1 MKVGLLSTSEFIGKV
16 KVKVKVRQL
25 WISTAK
31 DRGSF
36 LEYQAIIC

>member
-16 KVKVKVRQL
+16 KVKVKVKVRQL

-31 DRGSF
+31 DEVHFSS
-36 LEYQAIIC
+36 IKP

>member
-16 KVKVKVRQL
+16 KVKVKVRQP

-31 DRGSF
+31 DEVHFSS
-36 LEYQAIIC
+36 IKP